1 MLRERVAGAIGAE
14 AQCWCGK
21 ATRFA
26 GSSATGVRRVRD
38 HAPVTH
44 RLPDGSEPS
53 PAPLVL
59 DDPRRIGLVA
69 AELVANRLATR
80 PGLRMLLPTGRSPEG
95 MYAALRAH
103 AAAGHLAAGSS
114 TVLQLD
120 EYAGLGA
127 GDPRSFAA
135 ELRRQLA
142 GIDVG
147 EVVTLDGAAPDLEA
161 EARRHAAALEAAPID
176 LAVLGLG
183 RDGHVAFDEPPAR
196 LASGVNVVGLTQT
209 TRTDAAEAFG
219 GISAVPERALT
230 TGLGTLY
237 RVRELLLVVSGAAK
251 APALR
256 AMLEGP
262 ADPASP
268 ASLLR
273 DHPRLT
279 IVCDREAAAGLTPS
293 AAFASDRAIVVL
305 GHRDPG
311 VSAEHRISKESRARL
326 RHALRLAARDGAR
339 AVVLTGYTSTG
350 GLSEAEQMKGAWDES
365 VAPALLETAGR
376 DTAENASRTLPIL
389 LALGEAR
396 RVTVVSSPWHL
407 RVPWYFAP
415 YRDYGLDVSYRP
427 SAPHGPWP
435 RMLAEEFH
443 DLRRARP
450 RRQAA
455 MAAMHPPPELVSR
468 GTGPAGGG

>member
-1 MLRERVAGAIGAE
+1 MAPSRR
-14 AQCWCGK
+14 
-21 ATRFA
+21 
-26 GSSATGVRRVRD
+26 TGD
-38 HAPVTH
+38 DGPVPH
-44 RLPDGSEPS
+44 RLADGSEPP

-59 DDPRRIGLVA
+59 ADPRRIGIVA
-69 AELVANRLATR
+69 AELVANRLAAR
-80 PGLRMLLPTGRSPEG
+80 PGLRLLLPTGHSPDG

-103 AAAGHLAAGSS
+103 AAAGHLTARES

-120 EYAGLGA
+120 EYAGLA
-127 GDPRSFAA
+127 PRDPRSFAA

-142 GIDVG
+142 GIPVG
-147 EVVTLDGAAPDLEA
+147 AILTLDGAAPDLPA
-161 EARRHAAALEAAPID
+161 EALRHATALESAPVD

-196 LASGVNVVGLTQT
+196 LASGVNVVRLTAM
-209 TRTDAAEAFG
+209 TRADAAPAFDG
-219 GISAVPERALT
+219 LAGVPVQALT

-237 RVRELLLVVSGAAK
+237 RARELLLLVSGRAK

-256 AMLEGP
+256 AMREEPVSP
-262 ADPASP
+262 ACP

-279 IVCDREAAAGLTPS
+279 IVCDREAAAELAPRR
-293 AAFASDRAIVVL
+293 AFRSDRVLVVL

-311 VSAEHRISKESRARL
+311 VSAEHRISAESRARL
-326 RHALRLAARDGAR
+326 RHALRLARRSGAR
-339 AVVLTGYTSTG
+339 AIVLTGYTSTG
-350 GLSEAEQMKGAWDES
+350 GLSEAEQMKAVWDES

-389 LALGEAR
+389 LALGEAP

-415 YRDYGLDVSYRP
+415 YAAYGFDVSYRP
-427 SAPHGPWP
+427 SAPHGKWR
-435 RMLAEEFH
+435 RMLAEELR

-450 RRQAA
+450 RRRAA
-455 MAAMHPPPELVSR
+455 MAAMHPPPEL
-468 GTGPAGGG
+468 PQ

>member
-1 MLRERVAGAIGAE
+1 MAPSRRTGDD
-14 AQCWCGK
+14 
-21 ATRFA
+21 AT
-26 GSSATGVRRVRD
+26 V
-38 HAPVTH
+38 PH
-44 RLPDGSEPS
+44 RLADGSEPP

-59 DDPRRIGLVA
+59 EDPRRIGLVA
-69 AELVANRLATR
+69 AELVANRLAAR
-80 PGLRMLLPTGRSPEG
+80 PGLRLLLPTGHSPEG

-103 AAAGHLAAGSS
+103 AAAGHLASRTS

-120 EYAGLGA
+120 EYAGLGPR
-127 GDPRSFAA
+127 DPRSFAA

-142 GIDVG
+142 GVPVG
-147 EVVTLDGAAPDLEA
+147 AILSLDGAAPDVEA
-161 EARRHAAALEAAPID
+161 EAARHAAALESAPID

-196 LASGVNVVGLTQT
+196 LASGVNVVRLTAT
-209 TRTDAAEAFG
+209 TRADAAPAFG
-219 GISAVPERALT
+219 GLDGVPERALT

-237 RVRELLLVVSGAAK
+237 RARELLLLVSGRAK

-256 AMLEGP
+256 AMLEAP
-262 ADPASP
+262 ADAASP

-279 IVCDREAAAGLTPS
+279 IVCDREAAAELSPRP
-293 AAFASDRAIVVL
+293 AFTSDRVIVVL
-305 GHRDPG
+305 GHRDLG
-311 VSAEHRISKESRARL
+311 VSADHRISAESRARL
-326 RHALRLAARDGAR
+326 RHALRLARRGGAR

-365 VAPALLETAGR
+365 VAPALLEVAGR

-389 LALGEAR
+389 LALGEAP

-415 YRDYGLDVSYRP
+415 YAGYGFDVTYRP
-427 SAPHGPWP
+427 SAPHGRWG
-435 RMLAEEFH
+435 RMLAEELR
-443 DLRRARP
+443 DMRRARP
-450 RRQAA
+450 RRHAA
-455 MAAMHPPPELVSR
+455 MAAMHPPPELPR
-468 GTGPAGGG
+468 

>member
-1 MLRERVAGAIGAE
+1 MARSAPNRDD
-14 AQCWCGK
+14 
-21 ATRFA
+21 ATVPR
-26 GSSATGVRRVRD
+26 
-38 HAPVTH
+38 
-44 RLPDGSEPS
+44 RLPDGSEPP

-59 DDPRRIGLVA
+59 ADPRRIGLVA
-69 AELVANRLATR
+69 AELVADRLATR
-80 PGLRMLLPTGRSPEG
+80 PGLRLLLPTGRTPNG

-103 AAAGHLAAGSS
+103 AAAGHLSAGTA

-120 EYAGLGA
+120 EYAGVGSD
-127 GDPRSFAA
+127 DPRSFAA
-135 ELRRQLA
+135 GLRRQLA
-142 GIDVG
+142 GVPVG
-147 EVVTLDGAAPDLEA
+147 AIRTLDGRAPDLEA
-161 EARRHAAALEAAPID
+161 EASRHGAALDEAPVD

-196 LASGVNVVGLTQT
+196 LASGVNAVRLTAM
-209 TRTDAAEAFG
+209 TRADAAEAFG
-219 GISAVPERALT
+219 GLAGVPERALT

-237 RVRELLLVVSGAAK
+237 RARELLLLVSGRAK

-256 AMLEGP
+256 AMLEAPVSP
-262 ADPASP
+262 ACP

-279 IVCDREAAAGLTPS
+279 IVCDREAAAELAPRP
-293 AAFASDRAIVVL
+293 AFDSDRVIVVL

-311 VSAEHRISKESRARL
+311 ISAEHRISAESRARL
-326 RHALRLAARDGAR
+326 RHALRLARRGGAR

-389 LALGEAR
+389 LAVGEAP

-415 YRDYGLDVSYRP
+415 YREYGFDVSYRP
-427 SAPHGPWP
+427 SAPHGQWR
-435 RMLAEEFH
+435 RMLAEELR

-450 RRQAA
+450 RRRAA
-455 MAAMHPPPELVSR
+455 MASMHPPPAL
-468 GTGPAGGG
+468 PP